1 MRVIRRQQSQAE
13 YWCVQRVDKMMN
25 NYMGIGIDAKVA
37 LDFHSMREEYPAW
50 FQSQMGNKLW

>member
-1 MRVIRRQQSQAE
+1 
-13 YWCVQRVDKMMN
+13 MMN

-50 FQSQMGNKLW
+50 FQSQMGNKLWCVHGLRWN

>member
-1 MRVIRRQQSQAE
+1 MWVICRQQSQAE
-13 YWCVQRVDKMMN
+13 HVCTQRVDKIMN

>member
-1 MRVIRRQQSQAE
+1 MVIVV
-13 YWCVQRVDKMMN
+13 WGVQRLDKVMN
-25 NYMGIGIDAKVA
+25 NYLGIGIDAKVA